1 MANTSPLVSIIT
13 VVFNG
18 EQTIEQAIQSV
29 LRQDYAN
36 IEYIIIDGASTD
48 RTMAVVG
55 KYRDQ
60 ISTIISEQDEG
71 IYDAMN
77 KGIGLAR
84 GELIGMINSDDWYE
98 ENIISRVVEQYL
110 ESGDN
115 CVYHGRLRIVDE
127 NGVQT
132 GIQNPVVDSRF
143 FMRVDCSVCHPT
155 TFIPRRLYQKYG
167 LYDTAF
173 EIAADY
179 DLLLRLY
186 LKKIPFIYLDAF
198 ISNFRMGGL
207 SWGEL
212 DDKKVGKNH
221 LRSEYEAHRTR
232 MKNGFSFVESY
243 GYYLKH
249 VVFVNVAKVI
259 LTLGLDEVITFY
271 RQRLSRKYRD
281 DL

>member
-1 MANTSPLVSIIT
+1 MADAPPLVSIIT

-18 EQTIEQAIQSV
+18 ERTIEQTIKSV
-29 LRQDYAN
+29 LGQDYPN
-36 IEYIIIDGASTD
+36 IQYIIIDGASTD
-48 RTMAVVG
+48 GTMAVVE

-60 ISTIISEQDEG
+60 ITAILSEEDEG

-77 KGIGLAR
+77 KGIGLAG

-110 ESGDN
+110 RHGDN
-115 CVYHGRLRIVDE
+115 CVYHGRLRIVDQH
-127 NGVQT
+127 GKQT
-132 GIQNPVVDSRF
+132 GTQNPVVGSRF

-155 TFIPRRLYQKYG
+155 TFIPRRLYEQYG
-167 LYDTAF
+167 TYDTAF
-173 EIAADY
+173 EITADY

-186 LKKIPFIYLDAF
+186 LQGVEFVFLDAF
-198 ISNFRMGGL
+198 ISNFRVGGL

-221 LRSEYEAHRTR
+221 LRSEYQAHRTR

-249 VVFVNVAKVI
+249 YVFVNVAKVM
-259 LTLGLDEVITFY
+259 LSLGLEEVITFY
-271 RQRLSRKYRD
+271 RQRLSKKYRD
-281 DL
+281 NL